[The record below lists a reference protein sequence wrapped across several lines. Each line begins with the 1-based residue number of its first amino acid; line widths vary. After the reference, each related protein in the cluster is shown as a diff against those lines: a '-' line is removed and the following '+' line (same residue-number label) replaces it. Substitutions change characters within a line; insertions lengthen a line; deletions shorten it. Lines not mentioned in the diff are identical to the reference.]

1 MIHYHGGPLG
11 KAQQSHEF
19 FRGRHSLISFAH
31 RTELEIMAEVSHS
44 FVLDNGAFSV
54 WKSGKSLDVKGYTD
68 WVDEWRRH
76 PGFDWAL
83 IPDVINGAEDEND
96 ELISDWPY
104 PHDGVPVWH
113 LNESLDRLNR
123 LANEWRR
130 VAFGSTEGMEPGSN
144 RFWSRMA
151 QAMEVVCDEDGR
163 PSCKLHGLRMLDPRI
178 FQFIPLAS
186 ADSAAAVMR
195 SFMPGERFGI
205 YLPKKESQR
214 ANIIADRVE
223 ACNSAPRW
231 TANISV
237 QTELKLCGQ

>member
-11 KAQQSHEF
+11 KSAQSHEF
-19 FRGRHSLISFAH
+19 FAGRHSLISYAH
-31 RTELEIMAEVSHS
+31 RAELETMAEVSHS

-54 WKSGKSLDVKGYTD
+54 WKSGKQLDVEGYTS
-68 WVDEWRRH
+68 WVDDWRRH

-83 IPDVINGAEDEND
+83 IPDVINGTEKDND
-96 ELISDWPY
+96 SLIADWPY
-104 PHDGVPVWH
+104 PAGGVPVWH
-113 LNESLDRLNR
+113 LNESLDRLER
-123 LANEWRR
+123 LSGEWHR
-130 VAFGSTEGMEPGSN
+130 VALGSTEDMEPGSS
-144 RFWSRMA
+144 RFWNRIA

-163 PSCKLHGLRMLDPRI
+163 PSCKLHGLRMLDPKI
-178 FQFIPLAS
+178 FESLPLAS
-186 ADSAAAVMR
+186 ADSATASIR

>member
-11 KAQQSHEF
+11 KSAQSHEF
-19 FRGRHSLISFAH
+19 FAGRHSLISYAH
-31 RTELEIMAEVSHS
+31 RAELETMAEVSHS

-54 WKSGKSLDVKGYTD
+54 WKSGKQLDVDGYTS
-68 WVDEWRRH
+68 WVDDWRRH

-83 IPDVINGAEDEND
+83 IPDVINGTEKDND
-96 ELISDWPY
+96 SLIADWPY
-104 PHDGVPVWH
+104 PADGVPVWH
-113 LNESLDRLNR
+113 LNESLDRLER
-123 LANEWRR
+123 LSSEWHR
-130 VAFGSTEGMEPGSN
+130 VALGSTEGMEPGSS
-144 RFWSRMA
+144 RFWNRIA

-178 FQFIPLAS
+178 FESLPLAS
-186 ADSAAAVMR
+186 ADSAAASIR

-223 ACNSAPRW
+223 ACNSVPRW
-231 TANISV
+231 TANITV

>member
-11 KAQQSHEF
+11 KSQQSHEF
-19 FRGRHSLISFAH
+19 FAGRHSLISYAH
-31 RTELEIMAEVSHS
+31 RAELETMAEVSHS

-68 WVDEWRRH
+68 WVDEWRKH

-83 IPDVINGAEDEND
+83 IPDVINGSEDEND
-96 ELISDWPY
+96 ELIEDWPY
-104 PHDGVPVWH
+104 PQDGVPVWH
-113 LNESLDRLNR
+113 LNESLSRLLR
-123 LANEWRR
+123 LSSEWHR
-130 VAFGSTEGMEPGSN
+130 VALGSTEGMEPGSN
-144 RFWSRMA
+144 RFWNRIA
-151 QAMEVVCDEDGR
+151 QAMDLICDDQGR
-163 PSCKLHGLRMLDPRI
+163 PRCKLHGLRMLDPRI

-186 ADSAAAVMR
+186 ADSAAAVLR